1 MDVAPRSGAR
11 FSLCQKRAVNLSEQK
26 RDIKSM
32 QDLLIAAVFIF
43 MIIAP
48 CLVANAVGRVD
59 G

>member
-1 MDVAPRSGAR
+1 MDVALRPDAR
-11 FSLCQKRAVNLSEQK
+11 FSSCQRRAVNLSEQK
-26 RDIKSM
+26 RDIESM

-48 CLVANAVGRVD
+48 CLVASAVGRVD